1 MRYVSKDYE
10 DRKVMLED
18 WKKTGS
24 KLNPIY
30 GYTKKA
36 GKYGKVT
43 HQIIL
48 EAEKVEEKVLEA
60 MNYYGK

>member
-1 MRYVSKDYE
+1 MRYISKDYE
-10 DRKVMLED
+10 DRDLMLED
-18 WKKTGS
+18 WKKTDS

-48 EAEKVEEKVLEA
+48 EAEKIEEKAVEV
-60 MNYYGK
+60 MGFK